1 MARLGSV
8 REFLFD
14 ELDDPA
20 ALMCSE
26 ANFSAA
32 AVARSRG
39 RKAFANASACRG
51 LGAVFIILR
60 TNSSFRR
67 CTEVEGLDV
76 RDWDYIVLLRM
87 PSDAEVSNALTCS

>member
-1 MARLGSV
+1 MPLAASSVLTTHPTYPRMARLASV

-20 ALMCSE
+20 ALMCGE

-67 CTEVEGLDV
+67 CT
-76 RDWDYIVLLRM
+76 R
-87 PSDAEVSNALTCS
+87 S